1 MFLNGVEILSN
12 QSGDSIHFGRI
23 DRIDVES
30 GGSDYD
36 LITPPNIHISDN
48 VGTGATAYAVIEGNF
63 KGIDVISG
71 GYDLKSVPNVVIT
84 GGNGQGATA
93 RARLKATRNSRLFN
107 AKNDVSIGNDRIT
120 FTSDHLFFDG
130 ESVVYEKSTLDPVV
144 GLSLIHI

>member
-71 GYDLKSVPNVVIT
+71 GYDLKSVPNVVVT

-93 RARLKATRNSRLFN
+93 KARLKATRNSRLFN
-107 AKNDVSIGNDRIT
+107 AKDDVNICLLY
-120 FTSDHLFFDG
+120 TSPSPRDNR
-130 ESVVYEKSTLDPVV
+130 
-144 GLSLIHI
+144 